1 MQNNNLPN
9 PTKDVKPF
17 FLGFL
22 AEVQGQWDQSKADEF
37 RSILETKGFTLS
49 DEDFK
54 TGLEQAKVH
63 FYDGD
68 VHLFICTGKH
78 CSPKF
83 QADSDN
89 EAYQSFQREYQGK
102 ISLTKC
108 QNHCEEAPALTL
120 RIKKDSR
127 LFIEWGEA
135 SETKNVLDF
144 LIRASKEGSLAID

>member
-1 MQNNNLPN
+1 MRSNNLPS
-9 PTKDVKPF
+9 PVKDVKPF

-22 AEVQGQWDQSKADEF
+22 AEVQGQWDQAAADEF

-78 CSPKF
+78 CNPKF

-89 EAYQSFQREYQGK
+89 KPYQSFQSEYQGE

-108 QNHCEEAPALTL
+108 QNHCEEAPSMTL
-120 RIKKDSR
+120 RIGQVSK
-127 LFIEWGEA
+127 LFIGWGDE
-135 SETKNVLDF
+135 SKSVFDF
-144 LIRASKEGSLAID
+144 LIRASKEGTLEID